1 VASLRRTVT
10 FWSLFILIAVGIVMH
25 SARKGGLVEMIR
37 FYICSDLLTV
47 NADLKTENEKLT
59 EEIEGLLKQNQ
70 RLKKDL
76 VSRTIQFSMLSEISR
91 EPRQTSI
98 NHSQNFM
105 QDLGNESFL
114 NQQIYRALLA
124 EKKRW
129 DEYHQAQYQNILEST
144 LEPAV
149 VDSQYLIFEEEKN
162 RETFLEIENTLNLYK
177 RLIRDVRLFH
187 DEAQYRQ
194 QQIQEDPSYEL
205 YDLKFNLEPFARE
218 SAIADA
224 MQQAMSAMGAGLY
237 PQDAAQVLDR
247 LGMEIIKPIQE
258 LSEWLEDPKDS
269 TAPEPYNYNFYIVF
283 GKKLINY
290 ADTLARQSLVPLA
303 PSALGELDFF
313 SRRMSQSLVR
323 LYEAGGQGILDSTL
337 LDVQALEEEKP

>member
-1 VASLRRTVT
+1 MASLRRTVT
-10 FWSLFILIAVGIVMH
+10 FWFLIILILLGAVMY
-25 SARKGGLVEMIR
+25 SADKGGLVEVIR
-37 FYICSDLLTV
+37 SYICSDLLND
-47 NADLKTENEKLT
+47 NAELKTENEKLA

-70 RLKKDL
+70 RLKKGL
-76 VSRTIQFSMLSEISR
+76 VSRTIQFSMLSEVTR
-91 EPRQTSI
+91 EPRQSSI
-98 NHSQNFM
+98 NQSQNFM
-105 QDLGNESFL
+105 QALENESFL

-124 EKKRW
+124 EKNRW
-129 DEYHQAQYQNILEST
+129 DEYHQTQYQNILEST
-144 LEPAV
+144 IEPAV
-149 VDSQYLIFEEEKN
+149 VDSQYLIFEDEKN

-187 DEAQYRQ
+187 DEVQYRQ

-205 YDLKFNLEPFARE
+205 YDLKFNLQPFARE

-224 MQQAMSAMGAGLY
+224 LQQAMSTMGAGIY

-247 LGMEIIKPIQE
+247 LGTATIKPIQE

-269 TAPEPYNYNFYIVF
+269 SAPEPYNYNFYIVF

-323 LYEAGGQGILDSTL
+323 LYEAGDQGILDSTL
-337 LDVQALEEEKP
+337 LDMDAFEEGEP

>member
-1 VASLRRTVT
+1 MASLRRTVT
-10 FWSLFILIAVGIVMH
+10 FWFLIILILIGAVVY
-25 SARKGGLVEMIR
+25 SADKGGLVEVIR
-37 FYICSDLLTV
+37 SYICSDLL
-47 NADLKTENEKLT
+47 NANAELKTENEKLA

-70 RLKKDL
+70 RLKKGL
-76 VSRTIQFSMLSEISR
+76 VSRTIQFSMLRDVVR
-91 EPRQTSI
+91 EPLQSSPT
-98 NHSQNFM
+98 HSQNIK
-105 QDLGNESFL
+105 QGLDNESFL

-144 LEPAV
+144 IEPAL
-149 VDSQYLIFEEEKN
+149 VDSQYLIFEDEKN

-177 RLIRDVRLFH
+177 MLIRDVRLFY
-187 DEAQYRQ
+187 DEVQYRQ
-194 QQIQEDPSYEL
+194 RQIQEDPSYEL

-224 MQQAMSAMGAGLY
+224 LQQAMSAMGAGVY

-247 LGMEIIKPIQE
+247 LGTATIQPIQE

-283 GKKLINY
+283 GKKLISY

-313 SRRMSQSLVR
+313 SRRMSQSLLR

-337 LDVQALEEEKP
+337 LDMEVFEEGEP

>member
-1 VASLRRTVT
+1 MASLRRTVT
-10 FWSLFILIAVGIVMH
+10 FWSLFILIAVGVAMH

-47 NADLKTENEKLT
+47 NADLRTENEKLT
-59 EEIEGLLKQNQ
+59 KEIEGLLKQNQ
-70 RLKKDL
+70 RLKRDL
-76 VSRTIQFSMLSEISR
+76 VSRTIQFPMLSEIAR
-91 EPRQTSI
+91 EPQQLPI
-98 NHSQNFM
+98 HHSQNFM
-105 QDLGNESFL
+105 QGLENESFL

>member
-1 VASLRRTVT
+1 MASLRRTVT

-76 VSRTIQFSMLSEISR
+76 VSRTIQFSMLSEIAR

-105 QDLGNESFL
+105 QGLGNESFL

-194 QQIQEDPSYEL
+194 QQIQADPSYEL

-313 SRRMSQSLVR
+313 SRKMSQSLVR

>member
-1 VASLRRTVT
+1 MASLRRTVT

-337 LDVQALEEEKP
+337 LEVQALEEEKP

>member
-337 LDVQALEEEKP
+337 LEVQALEEEKP

>member
-1 VASLRRTVT
+1 
-10 FWSLFILIAVGIVMH
+10 
-25 SARKGGLVEMIR
+25 
-37 FYICSDLLTV
+37 
-47 NADLKTENEKLT
+47 
-59 EEIEGLLKQNQ
+59 LLKQNQ

-76 VSRTIQFSMLSEISR
+76 VSRTIQFSMLSDIVR
-91 EPRQTSI
+91 EPRQSSLT
-98 NHSQNFM
+98 HSQNIV
-105 QDLGNESFL
+105 QGLENESFL

-129 DEYHQAQYQNILEST
+129 DEYHQTQYQNILEST
-144 LEPAV
+144 IEPAV
-149 VDSQYLIFEEEKN
+149 VDSKYLIFEDEKN
-162 RETFLEIENTLNLYK
+162 RETFIEIENTLNLYK

-187 DEAQYRQ
+187 DEVQYRQ

-224 MQQAMSAMGAGLY
+224 LQQAMSTMGAGVY

-247 LGMEIIKPIQE
+247 LGAATIKPIQE

-313 SRRMSQSLVR
+313 SRRMSQSLVQ
-323 LYEAGGQGILDSTL
+323 LYEAGGQGNLDPAL
-337 LDVQALEEEKP
+337 LDMEVFEEEKP

>member
-1 VASLRRTVT
+1 MASLRRTVT
-10 FWSLFILIAVGIVMH
+10 FWFLIILILLGAVMY
-25 SARKGGLVEMIR
+25 SADKGGLVEVIR
-37 FYICSDLLTV
+37 SYICSDLLND
-47 NADLKTENEKLT
+47 NAELKTENEKLA

-70 RLKKDL
+70 RLKKGL
-76 VSRTIQFSMLSEISR
+76 VSRTIQFSMLSEGAR
-91 EPRQTSI
+91 EPRQSSI
-98 NHSQNFM
+98 NQSQNLM
-105 QDLGNESFL
+105 QALENESFL

-124 EKKRW
+124 EKNRW
-129 DEYHQAQYQNILEST
+129 DEYHQTQYQNILEST
-144 LEPAV
+144 IEPAV
-149 VDSQYLIFEEEKN
+149 VDSQYLIFEDEKN

-187 DEAQYRQ
+187 DEVQYRQ

-224 MQQAMSAMGAGLY
+224 LQQAMSTMGAGIY

-247 LGMEIIKPIQE
+247 LGTATIKPIQE

-269 TAPEPYNYNFYIVF
+269 SAPEPDNYNFYIVF

-323 LYEAGGQGILDSTL
+323 LYEAGDQGILDSTL
-337 LDVQALEEEKP
+337 LDMDAFEEGEP

>member
-1 VASLRRTVT
+1 MASLRRTVT
-10 FWSLFILIAVGIVMH
+10 FWFLIILILLGAVMY
-25 SARKGGLVEMIR
+25 SADKGGLVEVIR
-37 FYICSDLLTV
+37 SYICSDLLND
-47 NADLKTENEKLT
+47 NAELKTENEKLA

-70 RLKKDL
+70 RLKKGL
-76 VSRTIQFSMLSEISR
+76 VSRTIQFSMLSEVTR
-91 EPRQTSI
+91 EPRQSSI
-98 NHSQNFM
+98 NQSQNLM
-105 QDLGNESFL
+105 QALENESFL

-124 EKKRW
+124 EKNRW
-129 DEYHQAQYQNILEST
+129 DEYHQTQYQNILEST
-144 LEPAV
+144 IEPAV
-149 VDSQYLIFEEEKN
+149 VDSQYLIFEDEKN

-187 DEAQYRQ
+187 DEVQYRQ

-224 MQQAMSAMGAGLY
+224 LQQAMSTMGAGIY

-247 LGMEIIKPIQE
+247 LGTATIKPIQE

-269 TAPEPYNYNFYIVF
+269 SAPEPYNYNFYIVF

-323 LYEAGGQGILDSTL
+323 LYEAGDQGILDSTL
-337 LDVQALEEEKP
+337 LDMEAFEEGEP

>member
-1 VASLRRTVT
+1 MASLRRTVT
-10 FWSLFILIAVGIVMH
+10 FWSLFILIAVGVAMH

-37 FYICSDLLTV
+37 FYICSDLMTV

-70 RLKKDL
+70 RLKRDL
-76 VSRTIQFSMLSEISR
+76 VSRTIQFPMLSEIAR
-91 EPRQTSI
+91 EPQQLPI
-98 NHSQNFM
+98 HHSQNFM
-105 QDLGNESFL
+105 QGLENESFL

-313 SRRMSQSLVR
+313 SRKMSQSLVR
-323 LYEAGGQGILDSTL
+323 LYDAGGQGILDSTL

>member
-1 VASLRRTVT
+1 MASLRRTVT
-10 FWSLFILIAVGIVMH
+10 FWFLILLILLGAVMY
-25 SARKGGLVEMIR
+25 SADKGGLVAVIR
-37 FYICSDLLTV
+37 SYICSDLLND
-47 NADLKTENEKLT
+47 NAELKTENEKLA

-70 RLKKDL
+70 RLKKGL
-76 VSRTIQFSMLSEISR
+76 VSRTIQFSMLSEVAR
-91 EPRQTSI
+91 EPRQSSI
-98 NHSQNFM
+98 SHSQNFM
-105 QDLGNESFL
+105 QGLDNESFL

-124 EKKRW
+124 EKNRW
-129 DEYHQAQYQNILEST
+129 DEYHQTQYQNILEST
-144 LEPAV
+144 IEPAV
-149 VDSQYLIFEEEKN
+149 VDSQYLIFEDEKN

-187 DEAQYRQ
+187 DEVQYRQ

-205 YDLKFNLEPFARE
+205 YDLKFNLQPFARE

-224 MQQAMSAMGAGLY
+224 LQQAMSTMGAGIY

-247 LGMEIIKPIQE
+247 LGTATIKPIQE

-269 TAPEPYNYNFYIVF
+269 SAPEHYNYNFYIVF

-290 ADTLARQSLVPLA
+290 ADTLARQSMVPLA

-323 LYEAGGQGILDSTL
+323 LYEAGDQGLLDSTL
-337 LDVQALEEEKP
+337 VDMDAFEEGEP

>member
-1 VASLRRTVT
+1 MASLRRTVT
-10 FWSLFILIAVGIVMH
+10 FWFLIILILLGAVMY
-25 SARKGGLVEMIR
+25 SADKGGLVEVIR
-37 FYICSDLLTV
+37 SYICSDLLND
-47 NADLKTENEKLT
+47 NAELKTKNEKLA
-59 EEIEGLLKQNQ
+59 EEIQGLLKQNQ
-70 RLKKDL
+70 RLKKGL
-76 VSRTIQFSMLSEISR
+76 VSRTIQFSMLSEVAR
-91 EPRQTSI
+91 EPRQSSI

-105 QDLGNESFL
+105 QGLDNESFL

-124 EKKRW
+124 EKNRW
-129 DEYHQAQYQNILEST
+129 DEYHQTQYQNILEST
-144 LEPAV
+144 IEPAV
-149 VDSQYLIFEEEKN
+149 VDSQYLIFEDEKN

-187 DEAQYRQ
+187 DEVQYRQ

-205 YDLKFNLEPFARE
+205 YDLKFNLQPFARE

-224 MQQAMSAMGAGLY
+224 LQQAMSTMGAGIY

-247 LGMEIIKPIQE
+247 LGTATIKPIQE

-269 TAPEPYNYNFYIVF
+269 SAPEPYNYNFYIVF

-290 ADTLARQSLVPLA
+290 ADTLARQSMVPLA

-323 LYEAGGQGILDSTL
+323 LYEAGDQGILDSTL
-337 LDVQALEEEKP
+337 VDMDAFEEGEP

>member
-1 VASLRRTVT
+1 
-10 FWSLFILIAVGIVMH
+10 
-25 SARKGGLVEMIR
+25 
-37 FYICSDLLTV
+37 LTA
-47 NADLKTENEKLT
+47 NADLKTENETQKK
-59 EEIEGLLKQNQ
+59 EIDNLLKQNQ

-76 VSRTIQFSMLSEISR
+76 VSRTIQFSMLSDIVR
-91 EPRQTSI
+91 EPRQSSLT
-98 NHSQNFM
+98 HSQNIV
-105 QDLGNESFL
+105 QGLENESFL

-129 DEYHQAQYQNILEST
+129 DEYHQTQYQNILEST
-144 LEPAV
+144 IEPAV
-149 VDSQYLIFEEEKN
+149 VDSKYLIFEDEKN
-162 RETFLEIENTLNLYK
+162 RETFIEIENTLNLYK

-187 DEAQYRQ
+187 DEVQYRQ

-224 MQQAMSAMGAGLY
+224 LQQAMSTMGAGVY

-247 LGMEIIKPIQE
+247 LGAATIKPIQE

-313 SRRMSQSLVR
+313 SRRMSQSLVQ
-323 LYEAGGQGILDSTL
+323 LYEAGGQGNLDPAL
-337 LDVQALEEEKP
+337 LDMEVFEEEKP

>member
-1 VASLRRTVT
+1 MASLRRTVI
-10 FWSLFILIAVGIVMH
+10 FWSFFILAVVGFVMY
-25 SARKGGLVEMIR
+25 SASKGGLVEMVR
-37 FYICSDLLTV
+37 SYICANLLTA
-47 NADLKTENEKLT
+47 NADLKTENEELT
-59 EEIEGLLKQNQ
+59 QEIEGLLKQNQ
-70 RLKKDL
+70 RLEKDL
-76 VSRTIQFSMLSEISR
+76 VRRTIQFSMLRDIAR
-91 EPRQTSI
+91 EPRPTSI
-98 NHSQNFM
+98 NPSQNFM
-105 QDLGNESFL
+105 QGLINESFL

-129 DEYHQAQYQNILEST
+129 DEYHQTQYQNILEST
-144 LEPAV
+144 IEPAV
-149 VDSQYLIFEEEKN
+149 VDSQYLIFEDEKN
-162 RETFLEIENTLNLYK
+162 RGTFLEIENTLNLYK
-177 RLIRDVRLFH
+177 RLIRDMRLFH
-187 DEAQYRQ
+187 DEVQYRQ
-194 QQIQEDPSYEL
+194 QRIQEDPSYEL

-224 MQQAMSAMGAGLY
+224 LQQAMSTMGAGIY
-237 PQDAAQVLDR
+237 PQDAAQVLER
-247 LGMEIIKPIQE
+247 LGTATIKPIQE

-323 LYEAGGQGILDSTL
+323 LYDAGGQGNLDSTL
-337 LDVQALEEEKP
+337 LDMETFEEEEP

>member
-1 VASLRRTVT
+1 MASLRRTVT
-10 FWSLFILIAVGIVMH
+10 FWFLILLILLGAVMY
-25 SARKGGLVEMIR
+25 SADKGGLVEVIR
-37 FYICSDLLTV
+37 SYICSDLLND
-47 NADLKTENEKLT
+47 NAELKTENEKLA

-70 RLKKDL
+70 RLKKGL
-76 VSRTIQFSMLSEISR
+76 VSRTIQFSMLSEVTR
-91 EPRQTSI
+91 EPRQSSI
-98 NHSQNFM
+98 NQSQNFM
-105 QDLGNESFL
+105 QALENESFL

-124 EKKRW
+124 EKNRW
-129 DEYHQAQYQNILEST
+129 DEYHQTQYQNILEST
-144 LEPAV
+144 IEPAV
-149 VDSQYLIFEEEKN
+149 VDSQYLIFEDEKN

-187 DEAQYRQ
+187 DEVQYRQ

-224 MQQAMSAMGAGLY
+224 LQQAMSTMGAGIY

-247 LGMEIIKPIQE
+247 LGTATIKPIQE

-269 TAPEPYNYNFYIVF
+269 SAPEPYNYNFYIVF

-323 LYEAGGQGILDSTL
+323 LYEAGDQGILDSTL
-337 LDVQALEEEKP
+337 LDMEAFEEGEP

>member
-1 VASLRRTVT
+1 MASLRRTVT
-10 FWSLFILIAVGIVMH
+10 FWFLIILILLGAVMY
-25 SARKGGLVEMIR
+25 SADKGDPVEVIR
-37 FYICSDLLTV
+37 SYICSDLLND
-47 NADLKTENEKLT
+47 NAELKTENEKLAG
-59 EEIEGLLKQNQ
+59 EIEGLLKQNQ
-70 RLKKDL
+70 RLKKGL
-76 VSRTIQFSMLSEISR
+76 VSRTIQFSMLSEGAR
-91 EPRQTSI
+91 EPRQSSI
-98 NHSQNFM
+98 NQSQNLM
-105 QDLGNESFL
+105 QALENESFL

-124 EKKRW
+124 EKNRW
-129 DEYHQAQYQNILEST
+129 DEYHQTQYQNILEST
-144 LEPAV
+144 IEPAV
-149 VDSQYLIFEEEKN
+149 VDSQYLIFEDEKN

-187 DEAQYRQ
+187 DEVQYRQ

-224 MQQAMSAMGAGLY
+224 LQQAMSTMGAGIY

-247 LGMEIIKPIQE
+247 LGTATIKPIQE

-269 TAPEPYNYNFYIVF
+269 STPEPYNYNFYIVF

-323 LYEAGGQGILDSTL
+323 LYEAGDQGILDSTL
-337 LDVQALEEEKP
+337 LDMDAFEEGEP

>member
-1 VASLRRTVT
+1 MASLRRTVT
-10 FWSLFILIAVGIVMH
+10 FWFLILLILLGAVMY
-25 SARKGGLVEMIR
+25 SADKGGLVAVIR
-37 FYICSDLLTV
+37 SYICSDLLND
-47 NADLKTENEKLT
+47 NAELKTENEKLA

-70 RLKKDL
+70 RLKKGL
-76 VSRTIQFSMLSEISR
+76 VSRTIQFSMLSEVAR
-91 EPRQTSI
+91 EPRQSSI
-98 NHSQNFM
+98 SHSQNFM
-105 QDLGNESFL
+105 QGLDNESFL

-124 EKKRW
+124 EKNRW
-129 DEYHQAQYQNILEST
+129 DEYHQTQYQNILEST
-144 LEPAV
+144 IEPAV
-149 VDSQYLIFEEEKN
+149 VDSQYLIFEDEKN

-187 DEAQYRQ
+187 DEVQYRQ

-205 YDLKFNLEPFARE
+205 YDLKFNLQPFARE

-224 MQQAMSAMGAGLY
+224 LQQAMSTMGAGIY

-247 LGMEIIKPIQE
+247 LGTATIKPIQE

-269 TAPEPYNYNFYIVF
+269 SAPEPYNYNFYIVF

-290 ADTLARQSLVPLA
+290 ADTLARQSMVPLA

-323 LYEAGGQGILDSTL
+323 LYEAGDQGLLDSTL
-337 LDVQALEEEKP
+337 VDMDAFEEGEP

>member
-1 VASLRRTVT
+1 
-10 FWSLFILIAVGIVMH
+10 M
-25 SARKGGLVEMIR
+25 
-37 FYICSDLLTV
+37 
-47 NADLKTENEKLT
+47 
-59 EEIEGLLKQNQ
+59 
-70 RLKKDL
+70 
-76 VSRTIQFSMLSEISR
+76 
-91 EPRQTSI
+91 
-98 NHSQNFM
+98 
-105 QDLGNESFL
+105 
-114 NQQIYRALLA
+114 
-124 EKKRW
+124 
-129 DEYHQAQYQNILEST
+129 
-144 LEPAV
+144 
-149 VDSQYLIFEEEKN
+149 DSQYLIFEDEKN

-187 DEAQYRQ
+187 DEVQYRQ

-224 MQQAMSAMGAGLY
+224 LQQAMSTMGAGIY

-247 LGMEIIKPIQE
+247 LGTATIKPIQE

-269 TAPEPYNYNFYIVF
+269 SAPEPYNYNFYIVF

-290 ADTLARQSLVPLA
+290 ADTVERQSLVPVA

-323 LYEAGGQGILDSTL
+323 LYEAGDQGILDSTL
-337 LDVQALEEEKP
+337 LDMEAFEEGEP